1 MKKKETISLI
11 RNSISQGLSHYP
23 LNLLSKNFL
32 PSAIIGFIYMTM
44 CLSALRGQGRG
55 QVLSLL
61 YPLCLAQRQ
70 EACEQ

>member
-11 RNSISQGLSHYP
+11 RNSISQGLSHHP

-44 CLSALRGQGRG
+44 CLSALRGQGPS
-55 QVLSLL
+55 QVITTISTV
-61 YPLCLAQRQ
+61 PST
-70 EACEQ
+70 EKGST